1 MKKQL
6 IYLPIETKSREFDSR
21 CLIALACINQGKAV
35 VISPAGRFRPTH
47 PGVVLLKSAAG
58 FQIDKIRQLKEQGML
73 CAVIDE
79 EGFVQTRN
87 ETQRALRYS
96 QETLDAVDRVF
107 YNGKAEYDLLNK
119 FYKINP
125 EKGIITGNP
134 RFDFYK
140 PGLRE
145 YYRQDA
151 EKLRKQYGPYILIT
165 SRFGEVNP
173 ARSIGYIDFIKN
185 HRRIDSE
192 EHLQIFKSFLTHSKN
207 IYDAF
212 LKLLPKLAKSFPK
225 LKIIVRPHPSESA
238 SAWIQAGNNSANV
251 KVISKG
257 PIGPWILGAEAVLHN
272 GCTTGLEAYQMGCRV
287 YGYIPHKSEE
297 FDLELPNSVSECY
310 SSEESLI
317 YAIKK
322 DLARSDFF
330 EADHEAKQQIA
341 QMHMHNAGDSFAFS
355 NITEQL
361 NKDADRMPSVVL
373 ENLQKHA
380 DRHLIRD
387 YLKRLK
393 WNMAIRLSD
402 MSISKFKFIDDYV
415 YSLKKNP
422 GFTKAEIRKNLEKLS
437 KLSGIK
443 LQNFTVTQ
451 IEQDVF
457 LIFTDKSDF

>member
-165 SRFGEVNP
+165 SRFGNVTP
-173 ARSIGYIDFIKN
+173 ARDTNYLDFVRN
-185 HRRIDSE
+185 TRRIQSE
-192 EHLQIFKSFLTHSKN
+192 DQLDIFRAFYEHSKQ
-207 IYDAF
+207 IYS
-212 LKLLPKLAKSFPK
+212 KLLDLVPKLAKAFSRY
-225 LKIIVRPHPSESA
+225 KIVIRPHPSETPDYWRKAGEGCSNVTVTSA
-238 SAWIQAGNNSANV
+238 
-251 KVISKG
+251 G
-257 PIGPWILGAEAVLHN
+257 PIGPWVLGAEAVLHN
-272 GCTTGLEAYQMGCRV
+272 GCTTGLEAFLMCRPV
-287 YGYIPHKSEE
+287 YAYTPVHSDE
-297 FDLELPNSVSECY
+297 FDLKLPNKVSMAFEDDD
-310 SSEESLI
+310 SLI
-317 YAIKK
+317 RSMNAQLLNPTISNDNEVEKNEYIRYFMNNSDGGDASREIADQLVLLANKLPMAGF
-322 DLARSDFF
+322 DLL
-330 EADHEAKQQIA
+330 KQRP
-341 QMHMHNAGDSFAFS
+341 
-355 NITEQL
+355 L
-361 NKDADRMPSVVL
+361 LRRY
-373 ENLQKHA
+373 
-380 DRHLIRD
+380 RHR
-387 YLKRLK
+387 
-393 WNMAIRLSD
+393 
-402 MSISKFKFIDDYV
+402 ISKFITELLLVVDKLGVPLSSRMKERV
-415 YSLKKNP
+415 YSRQKNP
-422 GFTKAEIRKNLEKLS
+422 GYSRREIINKIQKIGELAGASTARLQVLKLD
-437 KLSGIK
+437 
-443 LQNFTVTQ
+443 
-451 IEQDVF
+451 EDVF
-457 LIFTDKSDF
+457 LVYQAE